1 MGRVGEWR
9 RWEGQ
14 CRGREWQG
22 YVIACLSVCAVGE
35 PLNIDAWKWYYEVVG
50 DKRCPIVDTWW
61 QTGVVRGSGE
71 GVRGEV

>member
-1 MGRVGEWR
+1 M
-9 RWEGQ
+9 
-14 CRGREWQG
+14 
-22 YVIACLSVCAVGE
+22 IACLSVCVCAVGE

-71 GVRGEV
+71 GLCGEV

>member
-1 MGRVGEWR
+1 M
-9 RWEGQ
+9 
-14 CRGREWQG
+14 
-22 YVIACLSVCAVGE
+22 IACLSVCLCVCAVGE

-71 GVRGEV
+71 GVCGEVWCEDVV